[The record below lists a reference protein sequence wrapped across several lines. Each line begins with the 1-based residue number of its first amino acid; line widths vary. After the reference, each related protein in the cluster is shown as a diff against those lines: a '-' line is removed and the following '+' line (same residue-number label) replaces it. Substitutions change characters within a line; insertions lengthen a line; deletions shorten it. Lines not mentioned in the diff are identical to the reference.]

1 MSELM
6 IVLASNSP
14 RRKELLGLAEQPFI
28 VDSADVDESHI
39 SGESPMDYV
48 RRLAI
53 AKASKVAQ
61 RHDDRSLVL
70 GSDTTVVLDGKIIG
84 KPIDEADARR
94 ILTALRGK
102 YHQVY
107 TGIAAVNNATGT
119 VFSRVVRSDV
129 PMRDYTDS
137 EILAYIASG
146 DPMDKAGAYGIQN
159 SDVVTRP
166 ALKGCFASVMGFPIC
181 AVNALLVASG
191 VPIKNGIQDR
201 CQELIDF
208 ECAVYPEHLT
218 L

>member
-1 MSELM
+1 MSELN

-14 RRKELLGLAEQPFI
+14 RRKELLGLTETPFI
-28 VDSADVDESHI
+28 VDSADVDESHVP
-39 SGESPMDYV
+39 GETPEEYV

-53 AKASKVAQ
+53 AKAAKVTE
-61 RHDDRSLVL
+61 RHDLQNIVL

-84 KPIDEADARR
+84 KPIDEVDAAR
-94 ILTALRGK
+94 ILTALRGR

-119 VFSRVVRSDV
+119 IFSRVIRSDV
-129 PMRDYTDS
+129 PMRDYSDD
-137 EILAYIASG
+137 EIDAYIKSG

-159 SDVVTRP
+159 SDVVTRS

-181 AVNALLVASG
+181 AVTALLTASG
-191 VPIKNGIQDR
+191 VPIKNGIQER
-201 CQELIDF
+201 CQALIDF
-208 ECAVYPEHLT
+208 ECAVFPEQLT